1 MVEINRSAPATASGK
16 LDIAASR
23 EVVWDVISDIE
34 AWPAWNPD
42 VKTARLEGPLAV
54 GSVFRWR
61 AGGASLTSTLGVVDP
76 PRELSWSGRTRGIR
90 AIHVFRF
97 DPSDGGTLA
106 RSEESWEGL
115 VPTLL
120 RATAAERSTRGI
132 RSVLRL
138 LKDEAE
144 RRAGA

>member
-1 MVEINRSAPATASGK
+1 VVEINWGAPATASGE

-23 EVVWDVISDIE
+23 EVVWDVISEIG
-34 AWPAWNPD
+34 AWPSWNPE

-54 GSVFRWR
+54 GSVFRWN
-61 AGGASLTSTLGVVDP
+61 AGGASLTSTLRAVDP
-76 PRELSWSGRTRGIR
+76 PRELSWFGRTMGIR
-90 AIHVFRF
+90 AIHIFRLQ
-97 DPSDGGTLA
+97 PSDGGTLA

-120 RATAAERSTRGI
+120 RGYSRRTLDRRI

-138 LKDEAE
+138 LKAE
-144 RRAGA
+144 RPAGA

>member
-1 MVEINRSAPATASGK
+1 MEIDRSAPATATGE
-16 LDIAASR
+16 LVIAASP

-34 AWPAWNPD
+34 AWPSWNPD
-42 VKTARLEGPLAV
+42 VKTATLDGPLAV

-61 AGGASLTSTLGVVDP
+61 AGGASLTSTLREVDP
-76 PRELSWSGRTRGIR
+76 PRELSWSGRAMGIR
-90 AIHVFRF
+90 AIHIFRF
-97 DPSDGGTLA
+97 EPSDGGTLA
-106 RSEESWEGL
+106 RSEESWAGL

-120 RATAAERSTRGI
+120 RGYSRRTLDRGI

-144 RRAGA
+144 RRAGT

>member
-1 MVEINRSAPATASGK
+1 MEIDRTAPATATGE
-16 LDIAASR
+16 LDIAASP

-34 AWPAWNPD
+34 AWPSWNPD

-54 GSVFRWR
+54 GSLFRWK
-61 AGGASLTSTLGVVDP
+61 AGGASLTSTLRVVDP

-90 AIHVFRF
+90 AIHIFRF
-97 DPSDGGTLA
+97 EPSDVGTLA
-106 RSEESWEGL
+106 RSEESWDGL

-120 RATAAERSTRGI
+120 RGYSRRTLDRGI

-144 RRAGA
+144 RRAGT

>member
-1 MVEINRSAPATASGK
+1 VVEINRSAPAVASGE

-23 EVVWDVISDIE
+23 EVVWDVISDIG
-34 AWPAWNPD
+34 AWPSWNPD
-42 VKTARLEGPLAV
+42 VRTSRLEGPLAI
-54 GSVFRWR
+54 GSVFRWK
-61 AGGASLTSTLGVVDP
+61 AGGAWLTSTLRVVDP
-76 PRELSWSGRTRGIR
+76 PRELSWSGRTMGIR
-90 AIHVFRF
+90 AIHTFRF
-97 DPSDGGTLA
+97 EPSDGGTLA

-115 VPTLL
+115 VPALL
-120 RATAAERSTRGI
+120 RGYSRRMLDRGI